1 MLAIL
6 DYKNA
11 FLGRCVV
18 GIYSHGDILVGMMV
32 VRGKA
37 EGRLSLGHG
46 EFFGCQTDHWRS
58 HRERGGSP
66 KSYSMQLRHLCKVHY
81 RMRRKLSSGALI
93 FGGNQ
98 KTSTPVA
105 CESELQ

>member
-1 MLAIL
+1 
-6 DYKNA
+6 
-11 FLGRCVV
+11 
-18 GIYSHGDILVGMMV
+18 MV
-32 VRGKA
+32 VRREA

-46 EFFGCQTDHWRS
+46 EFFRRQAHHGDSYSQGS
-58 HRERGGSP
+58 SSP
-66 KSYSMQLRHLCKVHY
+66 KSKSMQVCHLCKVHY

-93 FGGNQ
+93 FGGKE